1 MIKIK
6 TPKTPPKP
14 AINKVNT
21 FIGILKKGSKLNKK
35 RSMRPKIMC
44 NRIYKAILPISS
56 NNFRPNITKTTTII
70 PNVINSRSSMVCN
83 RGWTLKR

>member
-1 MIKIK
+1 MIRIK

-35 RSMRPKIMC
+35 RSMRPKIIC
-44 NRIYKAILPISS
+44 NRMYKAIFPISS
-56 NNFRPNITKTTTII
+56 SNFRPNITRTTTTI
-70 PNVINSRSSMVCN
+70 PSMINSRSMVCTDF
-83 RGWTLKR
+83 GH